1 MMRCGYFNAYNLNP
15 SSPSSLLEYEVIWGH
30 IDNLVVATVGSYEGR
45 KKAKTLNPL
54 APAL

>member
-15 SSPSSLLEYEVIWGH
+15 SSPSSLLEYEVIRGH